1 MDQADTQQVL
11 RRPPAPGG
19 DERATVAAIVA
30 RARAVQARFASAD
43 QARVDEAVTGLAW
56 ALYEPGR
63 ARELAELAVA
73 DTGLGNV
80 ADKVIKKQRK
90 TFGTLRDLLRV
101 RSVGV
106 IEEDAARG
114 IVKFAKPVGIV
125 GAVTPSTNPGATPVN
140 KSMMAIK
147 GRNAIIIAPS
157 PAGWTTTA
165 RVVGYMRAELARIG
179 APEDLVQVLPEPITK
194 GLTQALMEQVDLVV
208 VTGSQDNVRRAYA
221 SGTPAIGVGAGNV
234 PVIVDASAEL
244 DRAAELIAASKTFDN
259 ATSCSS
265 ENSLVILDA
274 VYDQAIAALRRAG
287 GTMADAAQKAVI
299 QDRLWP
305 NGKLSRTLI
314 ARDAA
319 VLARAFGMDAAED
332 CRFIMVEEQGVGPG
346 FPFSGEK
353 LSLVLTI
360 YRAADFDA
368 AVRRVREILAWQG
381 AGHSCGIHT
390 RDPAHARRLAEEL
403 DVVRVLVNQ
412 AHTFGNGGSF
422 DNGLNF
428 TLSMGC
434 GTWGRNSISEN
445 LNYRHFLNITHL
457 VTTIPPDEPSEEE
470 LFGAYLARYGRGAA
484 R

>member
-1 MDQADTQQVL
+1 
-11 RRPPAPGG
+11 
-19 DERATVAAIVA
+19 
-30 RARAVQARFASAD
+30 
-43 QARVDEAVTGLAW
+43 
-56 ALYEPGR
+56 
-63 ARELAELAVA
+63 
-73 DTGLGNV
+73 
-80 ADKVIKKQRK
+80 
-90 TFGTLRDLLRV
+90 
-101 RSVGV
+101 
-106 IEEDAARG
+106 
-114 IVKFAKPVGIV
+114 
-125 GAVTPSTNPGATPVN
+125 
-140 KSMMAIK
+140 
-147 GRNAIIIAPS
+147 
-157 PAGWTTTA
+157 
-165 RVVGYMRAELARIG
+165 
-179 APEDLVQVLPEPITK
+179 
-194 GLTQALMEQVDLVV
+194 V

-274 VYDQAIAALRRAG
+274 IYDRAIEALRRAG
-287 GTMADAAQKAVI
+287 GYMADAARKAVI

-305 NGKLSRTLI
+305 DGKLSRTLI

-319 VLARAFGMDAAED
+319 VLARAFGMDAAEG

-390 RDPAHARRLAEEL
+390 RDPAHSRRLAEEL

-445 LNYRHFLNITHL
+445 LNYKHFLNITHL

-470 LFGAYLARYGRGAA
+470 LFGAYLARYGRGAS